1 MIGKQLFS
9 INKSIA
15 FKIESEE
22 KNSYDVILSN
32 KACTIVCVNGKCY
45 CKEEDTADD
54 HEKHK

>member
-15 FKIESEE
+15 FKIENEE

-32 KACTIVCVNGKCY
+32 KACAIVCVNGKCY
-45 CKEEDTADD
+45 CKEGDTADD
-54 HEKHK
+54 